1 MRVVVTVLPVAGL
14 LVGLL
19 AGLLVGAAGCR
30 GRLPTPPAEGE
41 GEGEGEGELPDPD
54 ALRALVQRGEAVAAD
69 GGPAVD
75 PDGLPRPPDGVVA
88 ADLGDLVVDADGST
102 GAFFVDV
109 DARVRALSL
118 VVVGDADAL
127 VIPTRVLDPDGV
139 LVVDGTPLP
148 TDSPGHEQ
156 IEGLARGFTGQ
167 FASPGR
173 VLPARGV
180 GAFAVPSSP
189 DVPLRPGRWRLQVGQ
204 FSLGFDD
211 GGDPVPSPRAGAVRV
226 VVLLRSTPVGPADVG
241 LALHYTGAAGLT
253 AATAPAAPPIVDAL
267 TLLADV
273 LGGVDVAVDDVV
285 HLDVADGASRQTVVL
300 DPPFCD
306 GGELDAL
313 ARQGL
318 PDRLNVFVVDTF
330 ECGTFGPFLLGLAA
344 GQPTVPFARTPR
356 GGVVVAASFIADEPE
371 LFSLAVAHE
380 LGHLMGLFHSQENDR
395 FGADIFDH
403 LADTPDDEGAR
414 ENLMFFDVSRIE
426 DAVLTA
432 TQGRVLQAMPLVQ
445 P

>member
-1 MRVVVTVLPVAGL
+1 MRIVAAVLLSGL
-14 LVGLL
+14 F
-19 AGLLVGAAGCR
+19 VGAMACR
-30 GRLPTPPAEGE
+30 GRLPTPPVT
-41 GEGEGEGELPDPD
+41 GEGEGELPNPE
-54 ALRALVQRGEAVAAD
+54 ALRMLVGRGEAVGAAS
-69 GGPAVD
+69 GPSVD
-75 PDGLPRPPDGVVA
+75 PDELPAPSDGVVV
-88 ADLGDLVVDADGST
+88 ADLGDLVVDDAGST
-102 GAFFVDV
+102 GAFTIDI
-109 DARVRALSL
+109 DERVRGVT
-118 VVVGDADAL
+118 VVVIGDADAL
-127 VIPTRVLDPDGV
+127 VIPTRIEDPDGV

-173 VLPARGV
+173 VLPARGI
-180 GAFAVPSSP
+180 GAFAVPSTP
-189 DVPLRPGRWRLQVGQ
+189 DVPQRPGRWRLQVGQ
-204 FSLGFDD
+204 FNPGFDEN
-211 GGDPVPSPRAGAVRV
+211 GDPLPSPRPGAVRV
-226 VVLLRSTPVGPADVG
+226 VVLLRSAPVGPAAVG

-253 AATAPAAPPIVDAL
+253 AATAPTAPAIFDAL
-267 TLLADV
+267 DLVTNV
-273 LGGVDVAVDDVV
+273 LGSVEIAVDDLV
-285 HLDVADGASRQTVVL
+285 HIDVPDGAGRQTVVL

-313 ARQGL
+313 ARLGL

-330 ECGTFGPFLLGLAA
+330 ECGAFGPFLLGLAA
-344 GQPTVPFARTPR
+344 GQPMVPFARTPR

-380 LGHLMGLFHSQENDR
+380 LGHLLGLFHSQENDR

-403 LADTPDDEGAR
+403 IEDTPNDEGAR
-414 ENLMFFDVSRIE
+414 ENLMFFDVSRVE

-432 TQGRVLQAMPLVQ
+432 GQGHVLQVMPLVR

>member
-1 MRVVVTVLPVAGL
+1 MRVVMAV
-14 LVGLL
+14 LL
-19 AGLLVGAAGCR
+19 AVLGVGASACR
-30 GRLPTPPAEGE
+30 GRLPTPPVT
-41 GEGEGEGELPDPD
+41 GEGEGELPNPED
-54 ALRALVQRGEAVAAD
+54 LRGLVGRGEAVGAAS
-69 GGPAVD
+69 GPIV
-75 PDGLPRPPDGVVA
+75 GLDELPAPFDGVVV
-88 ADLGDLVVDADGST
+88 ADLGDLVVDDAGST
-102 GAFFVDV
+102 GAFTIDI
-109 DARVRALSL
+109 DDRVRGVSV

-127 VIPTRVLDPDGV
+127 VIPTRVEDPTGV

-173 VLPARGV
+173 VLPARGI
-180 GAFAVPSSP
+180 GAFALPSTP
-189 DVPLRPGRWRLQVGQ
+189 DVPLRPGRWLVQVGQ
-204 FSLGFDD
+204 FHLGFDGD
-211 GGDPVPSPRAGAVRV
+211 GDPVPLPRPGAVRV
-226 VVLLRSTPVGPADVG
+226 VVLLRSAQVGPASVG

-253 AATAPAAPPIVDAL
+253 AATAPEAPAILDAL
-267 TLLADV
+267 ELVTNV
-273 LGGVDVAVDDVV
+273 LGSVEIAVDDLV
-285 HLDVADGASRQTVVL
+285 HIDVPDGAGRQTVVL

-313 ARQGL
+313 ARLGL

-330 ECGTFGPFLLGLAA
+330 ECGAFGPFLLGLAA
-344 GQPTVPFARTPR
+344 GQPMVPFARTPR

-380 LGHLMGLFHSQENDR
+380 LGHLLGLFHSQENDR

-403 LADTPDDEGAR
+403 IEDTPNDEGAR
-414 ENLMFFDVSRIE
+414 ENLMFFDVSRVE

-432 TQGRVLQAMPLVQ
+432 GQGQVLQAMPLVR